1 MFSGYGRNGRIQYL
15 PVEVFIEP
23 TNICNLSCIMCP
35 IDTIKRDKGYI
46 DFDIF
51 KNIVDQI
58 APYSELVYLNAIG
71 EPMLHPRLFDM
82 VEYCKMKNL
91 KVFLATNATML
102 TEENSKR
109 LIQAGIDYIILP
121 LDGATKE
128 TYEKVRQ
135 GAKYEKII
143 RNINN
148 FLAEKRNN
156 NSKTYV
162 ALQMISLEENKHEID
177 KFLKQWRGNK
187 EINMIRLKPKAN
199 LNAEDLKDKMPTT
212 ACIQV
217 WRNFNVNWDGT
228 VIPCCFDVDKKYV
241 LGNVAEQSVKD
252 IWTSDKF
259 REFRKMQAANKID
272 MCFNCDFGQPNKISL
287 LAMTLLSGFRVKK
300 ILPIVEKLSMKSSF
314 VRRLFLK

>member
-1 MFSGYGRNGRIQYL
+1 
-15 PVEVFIEP
+15 
-23 TNICNLSCIMCP
+23 
-35 IDTIKRDKGYI
+35 
-46 DFDIF
+46 
-51 KNIVDQI
+51 
-58 APYSELVYLNAIG
+58 
-71 EPMLHPRLFDM
+71 
-82 VEYCKMKNL
+82 
-91 KVFLATNATML
+91 
-102 TEENSKR
+102 
-109 LIQAGIDYIILP
+109 
-121 LDGATKE
+121 
-128 TYEKVRQ
+128 
-135 GAKYEKII
+135 
-143 RNINN
+143 
-148 FLAEKRNN
+148 
-156 NSKTYV
+156 
-162 ALQMISLEENKHEID
+162 MISLEENKHEID